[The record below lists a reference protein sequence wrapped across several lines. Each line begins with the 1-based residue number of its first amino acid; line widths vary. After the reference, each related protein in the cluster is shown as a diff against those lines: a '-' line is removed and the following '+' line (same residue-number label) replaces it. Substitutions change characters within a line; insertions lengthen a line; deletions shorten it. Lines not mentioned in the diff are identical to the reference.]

1 MVTHPKPFDQG
12 RADAFPSD
20 AITAGSLRG
29 SQSGGT
35 GAVTSSHRPVV
46 GTKTSSIKTRERADV
61 KRELLTLNAAA
72 NYIHAPVGK
81 LVPYL
86 RLRGK
91 RKLPARKV
99 RGRWE
104 IDLAIFQDW
113 LLNLYEE
120 QISKSQSAN
129 RR

>member
-1 MVTHPKPFDQG
+1 VK
-12 RADAFPSD
+12 
-20 AITAGSLRG
+20 GSR
-29 SQSGGT
+29 SGGEGT
-35 GAVTSSHRPVV
+35 VTLSHRRVV
-46 GTKTSSIKTRERADV
+46 KTKPSSTKLDPRSEV

-72 NYIHAPVGK
+72 DYIHAPVGK

-104 IDLAIFQDW
+104 IDLTHFQDW

-120 QISKSQSAN
+120 QSAKSKPAS

>member
-1 MVTHPKPFDQG
+1 VA
-12 RADAFPSD
+12 R
-20 AITAGSLRG
+20 
-29 SQSGGT
+29 
-35 GAVTSSHRPVV
+35 SHRRGVK
-46 GTKTSSIKTRERADV
+46 TKPSSLKRDERSDV
-61 KRELLTLNAAA
+61 RRELLTLNAAA
-72 NYIHAPVGK
+72 NYIRAPVRK

-104 IDLAIFQDW
+104 IDLALFQDW

-120 QISKSQSAN
+120 QSGESKSAS

>member
-1 MVTHPKPFDQG
+1 VT
-12 RADAFPSD
+12 
-20 AITAGSLRG
+20 
-29 SQSGGT
+29 
-35 GAVTSSHRPVV
+35 TSHQRVV
-46 GTKTSSIKTRERADV
+46 RTKASSTKTSEPADV
-61 KRELLTLNAAA
+61 RRDLLTLNAAA
-72 NYIHAPVGK
+72 NYINAPVGK

-104 IDLAIFQDW
+104 IDLAHFQDW
-113 LLNLYEE
+113 LVNLFEE
-120 QISKSQSAN
+120 QSTRSKPPN